1 MSTQTIR
8 ILITGALFVHGIGH
22 TLGIWKPARS
32 LFFLKVP
39 MPILKLIGAIIWILI
54 AVGFIASAMGF
65 YGILVPVNWWRPL
78 ACVFAVISLSGL
90 IAFGRNWPLFN
101 FVAASA
107 FNIALLVALLWFHW
121 PPLEMLGR

>member
-8 ILITGALFVHGIGH
+8 ILIAGALFVHGVGH
-22 TLGIWKPARS
+22 TLGLWKPAHS

-39 MPILKLIGAIIWILI
+39 MPTLKLIGAIIWILI

-78 ACVFAVISLSGL
+78 ACVFAVISLFGL

-107 FNIALLVALLWFHW
+107 FNIALLAALLWFHW